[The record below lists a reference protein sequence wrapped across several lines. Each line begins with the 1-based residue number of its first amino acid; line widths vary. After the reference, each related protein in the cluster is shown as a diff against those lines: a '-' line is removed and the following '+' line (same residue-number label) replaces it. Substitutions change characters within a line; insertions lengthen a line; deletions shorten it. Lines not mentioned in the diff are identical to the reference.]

1 MRSRGSQRPASYAG
15 RPPQR
20 VLRLH
25 ALHHSAHTASCRSM
39 RDTTTAQAGCIHV
52 EQQAQQTAH
61 RLRRCGSVEQQGG
74 ISPCRG
80 PVCSGSL
87 TGFIRSGATPGATTL
102 TLGTASK
109 EQAQRPGTP
118 ALGRSA
124 APTWG
129 PWWLPQH
136 CGSHARTVVQCA
148 HSGGVGLGTRPL
160 VRSQRT
166 VRRYSDPP
174 PDLC

>member
-1 MRSRGSQRPASYAG
+1 LLSLFILLGLIPSCLFAFAWSCQLFSSVHNRPGCSHLTH
-15 RPPQR
+15 Q
-20 VLRLH
+20 LTH
-25 ALHHSAHTASCRSM
+25 ACLA
-39 RDTTTAQAGCIHV
+39 
-52 EQQAQQTAH
+52 
-61 RLRRCGSVEQQGG
+61 
-74 ISPCRG
+74 
-80 PVCSGSL
+80 SL
-87 TGFIRSGATPGATTL
+87 TTPSTTTL

-129 PWWLPQH
+129 PRWLPQH

-166 VRRYSDPP
+166 VRRYPYPP
-174 PDLC
+174 GPLLSPTLGSIRVSGNNFKMAVRLTCRSHRP